1 MTKKVPLAIAYDFD
15 GTLAPGNMQDHI
27 FIPSI
32 GMSKKAFWAKV
43 KELSEEHEAD
53 NILIYMGLMLQK
65 AAAADVPVRKGDFKK
80 YGKGLPL
87 FAGVPDWFNRIN
99 EYGKLSG
106 VRLDHYIISSGLR
119 EIIEGT
125 EIWRKFKA
133 IFASGFWYDSN
144 NVAKAPALALNY
156 TTKTQYLFRIN
167 KGCLDVFDHETI
179 NKWVPKDERPVPF
192 ENIIYIGDGE
202 TDVPCF
208 RLVKDQGGHAIAVF
222 KPRNRAARKRCEA
235 VLEDGRVNLI
245 APADFTDGSRL
256 DRVVK
261 GIVDKLAID
270 AYLARLASAKQLY
283 AHH

>member
-87 FAGVPDWFNRIN
+87 FWFNRIN

-156 TTKTQYLFRIN
+156 TTKTQYFFATTRGAWTYLI
-167 KGCLDVFDHETI
+167 T
-179 NKWVPKDERPVPF
+179 
-192 ENIIYIGDGE
+192 
-202 TDVPCF
+202 
-208 RLVKDQGGHAIAVF
+208 
-222 KPRNRAARKRCEA
+222 KR
-235 VLEDGRVNLI
+235 
-245 APADFTDGSRL
+245 
-256 DRVVK
+256 
-261 GIVDKLAID
+261 
-270 AYLARLASAKQLY
+270 
-283 AHH
+283 